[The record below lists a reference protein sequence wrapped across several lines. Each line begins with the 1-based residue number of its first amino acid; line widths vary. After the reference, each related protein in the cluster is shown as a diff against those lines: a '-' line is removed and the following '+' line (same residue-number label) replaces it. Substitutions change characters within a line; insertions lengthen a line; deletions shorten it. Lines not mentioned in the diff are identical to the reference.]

1 MAVLPNLEQQ
11 NREQA
16 ELIAKLT
23 AALAAKTEKRLTW
36 KVGRKGNIVF
46 HGFGKFPI
54 SMYLGQFERFVDAI
68 PEIEGWIKS
77 DPKTTYAK
85 DEYGEAGSFT
95 LTRK

>member
-11 NREQA
+11 NREMA
-16 ELIAKLT
+16 AKIAALE
-23 AALAAKTEKRLTW
+23 AALAEKTVKRITW

-54 SMYLGQFERFVDAI
+54 SMYVGQFERFVDAI
-68 PEIEGWIKS
+68 PEIETWVKS

-85 DEYGEAGSFT
+85 DEYGEAGTFT